1 MQPDDVRIHDT
12 REWIAR
18 SREDLDMAAFA
29 LTPNPPFLR
38 DCLFHSQQAVEKACK
53 AFLTFHDESFT
64 KTHNLIDL
72 GLQCARADGRLRELA
87 SEAAPMNV
95 YAVQFRYPG
104 EPYHPEVEEAR
115 SALASARKLVA
126 EVLACLPSEVQS
138 SRPGTVRGDE
148 PTTT

>member
-1 MQPDDVRIHDT
+1 MQPDEVRIHDT

-18 SREDLDMAAFA
+18 SREDLDTAAFA
-29 LTPNPPFLR
+29 LTPKPPFLR
-38 DCLFHSQQAVEKACK
+38 DCLFHCQQAVEKVCK

-87 SEAAPMNV
+87 REAAPMNV

-104 EPYHPEVEEAR
+104 EPYQPEVEEAM
-115 SALASARKLVA
+115 SVLASARKLVA

-138 SRPGTVRGDE
+138 CGPGTARDDE

>member
-1 MQPDDVRIHDT
+1 
-12 REWIAR
+12 
-18 SREDLDMAAFA
+18 
-29 LTPNPPFLR
+29 
-38 DCLFHSQQAVEKACK
+38 
-53 AFLTFHDESFT
+53 
-64 KTHNLIDL
+64 
-72 GLQCARADGRLRELA
+72 
-87 SEAAPMNV
+87 MNV